1 LKAIKFLTALLLAAF
16 IAGCGA
22 SKEISNERILSP
34 ERLITKLEAN
44 RRKVRTFSATG
55 TINIKNGNSTIES
68 SIEVNVKKPDSVR
81 VDVYGPFG
89 VELAQILIT
98 RDNFLF
104 YDAINKK
111 AYKGKTDEAAIK
123 KALKIELPF
132 DMLIDAFTG
141 GVDLS
146 DKLRTEPDDYV
157 YNENY
162 SYVKYVDST
171 SGTINEYEINTRN
184 FTVNKIKA
192 GKLDKGSFVEA
203 KYENYKEF
211 ENILIP
217 LTVSMNF
224 PENGQS
230 LFINYKKVS
239 INDSSLN
246 ILFELPSDTIYIEL

>member
-1 LKAIKFLTALLLAAF
+1 MKAIKFLTALTLAALL
-16 IAGCGA
+16 AGCGA

-44 RRKVRTFSATG
+44 RRKVRTFSAAG

-68 SIEVNVKKPDSVR
+68 SIEVNIKKPDSVR

-89 VELAQILIT
+89 IELAQILIT

-111 AYKGKTDEAAIK
+111 AYKGKTDEAAIQ
-123 KALKIELPF
+123 KALKIDLPF

-157 YNENY
+157 FNENY
-162 SYVKYVDST
+162 SYVKYIDST
-171 SGTINEYEINTRN
+171 SGTINEYEINTKN
-184 FTVNKIKA
+184 FTVNKIKI
-192 GKLDKGSFVEA
+192 GKSDKRSIVEA
-203 KYENYKEF
+203 TYDNYKEF
-211 ENILIP
+211 ENISVP
-217 LTVSMNF
+217 LTVSMKF
-224 PENGQS
+224 PENNQS
-230 LFINYKKVS
+230 LQINYKKVS
-239 INDSSLN
+239 INDSSSN
-246 ILFELPSDTIYIEL
+246 ILFELPPDTKYEEL

>member
-1 LKAIKFLTALLLAAF
+1 MKAIKFLTALTLAALL
-16 IAGCGA
+16 AGCGA

-44 RRKVRTFSATG
+44 RRKVRTFSAAG

-68 SIEVNVKKPDSVR
+68 SIEVNIKKPDSVR

-89 VELAQILIT
+89 IELAQILIT

-111 AYKGKTDEAAIK
+111 AYKGKTDEAAIQ
-123 KALKIELPF
+123 KALKIDLPF

-157 YNENY
+157 FNENY
-162 SYVKYVDST
+162 SYVKYIDST
-171 SGTINEYEINTRN
+171 SGTINEYEINTKN
-184 FTVNKIKA
+184 FTVNKIKI
-192 GKLDKGSFVEA
+192 GKSDKRSIVEA
-203 KYENYKEF
+203 TYDNYKEF
-211 ENILIP
+211 ENISVP
-217 LTVSMNF
+217 LTVSMKF
-224 PENGQS
+224 PENNQS
-230 LFINYKKVS
+230 LQINYKKVS
-239 INDSSLN
+239 INDSSSN
-246 ILFELPSDTIYIEL
+246 ILFELPSDTKYEEL